1 MINLPKKNIPKPSNP
16 LKSLNWSKLPDLKV
30 KDTIWMGV
38 DDSRVGVIQLEW
50 VWCNVSGCGLQVL
63 VWCSVE
69 SEWLWSTS
77 ISVVLVKFTDEQY
90 TTINQSTTGRFDPRV
105 FVNCSLVS
113 S

>member
-38 DDSRVGVIQLEW
+38 DDSRVGVVQLEW
-50 VWCNVSGCGLQVL
+50 VWCNMSGCGLQVL

-77 ISVVLVKFTDEQY
+77 ISVVL
-90 TTINQSTTGRFDPRV
+90 
-105 FVNCSLVS
+105 CSEVWS
-113 S
+113 EWVWQGVVWSHAVGWGYC